1 MSPSSDRPTEKN
13 DATKQAK
20 PTTKDSIEDLPV
32 TERDAK
38 DTTKVKGGYSPI
50 DGRKAL

>member
-20 PTTKDSIEDLPV
+20 PSSKDSLEDLPV
-32 TERDAK
+32 TERDAQ
-38 DTTKVKGGYSPI
+38 DTTKVKGGFSPVN
-50 DGRKAL
+50 GRKAL